1 MPRIQ
6 LYVRDKLKLQID
18 EIALEKASP
27 EEGPNISATC
37 IELLEMGVR
46 VFAHQR
52 NNPEGD
58 IFNQMNYNKEMME
71 MLAKSHYSLQKILGI
86 SSYNNEISD
95 MDKFNFNIMVK
106 DVLDNTTS
114 VLSRHFSSDEIDD
127 VEE

>member
-6 LYVRDKLKLQID
+6 LYVRDTLKLQIA

-27 EEGPNISATC
+27 EEGPNESATC
-37 IELLEMGVR
+37 VELLEMGVR
-46 VFAHQR
+46 VFMHQR
-52 NNPEGD
+52 NNPGGD

-71 MLAKSHYSLQKILGI
+71 MLAKAHYSLQKILGI
-86 SSYNNEISD
+86 SSYNNEISG

-114 VLSRHFSSDEIDD
+114 VLSRHFPPDEIDEG
-127 VEE
+127 EE